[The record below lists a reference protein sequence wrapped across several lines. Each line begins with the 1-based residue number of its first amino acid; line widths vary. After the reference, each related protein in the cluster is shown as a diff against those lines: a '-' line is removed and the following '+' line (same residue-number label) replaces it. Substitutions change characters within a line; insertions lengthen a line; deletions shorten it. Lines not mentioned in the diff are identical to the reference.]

1 VTLETKSK
9 IPGLSKSILK
19 WRKVLFFVALVCHS
33 SIGFGQTNKVF
44 EIPFPGDSDE
54 IMLLQAKVSEADW
67 EDGFR
72 SMGVGY
78 LFTSKKDYR
87 KTRFDPNYNSNIQVG
102 GGGLTVDVFSFG
114 DQSGDFSVPQ
124 WIKEKYSEVL
134 NDVTDRVRIG
144 GEEADHSLFIG
155 IERLEEISMPGQRPE
170 NPVIG
175 STSGVY
181 RENFFIRIQGYP
193 NIVKVSVE
201 ASYYEDGDASGAV
214 AGKLGEM
221 RSQALQLIQSFSFEL
236 PSSSSSS
243 SEPSDSATP
252 SPSSDEELPWTTIIG
267 VVTAAAVALALRK
280 ALKKKTKPQ
289 DSFKPSK
296 SSKKEKKEEEE
307 EEAHYILQLSAEKFE
322 LQPDEPQLL
331 EINVYKITPKSQ
343 KKYPAEIQI
352 QNSEKALKITPQSG
366 STPMR
371 CQLTLKDKPSR
382 SSFTFTV
389 RATADGKAY
398 QQDVQIQAG
407 GQMRIIYRTV
417 PDDTKSLRPD
427 IDRLISLYAQVVDEY
442 DKPLD
447 DLTKKIVFT
456 PNSDWLDISDTVWA
470 DDAWL
475 GISVGASNPNS
486 VSISS
491 HPPAQVQ
498 VQMLVEEEENVN
510 ERMEENFAIQLLDC
524 YLESET
530 YNVSLPVRK
539 EPVEVQFKVWIK
551 NAGEEKEWKFDWMYR
566 IGVDI
571 EDEPLTEVMIEEE
584 TETQVLVTLRGP
596 IIPLAEGQRQ
606 LSKTLVISAAQGEEK
621 PIESHIT
628 VTASQVGLYIHRG
641 VNAQNEILLTAD
653 KARKERM
660 EIGLFRYNPQTKE
673 IIADENGLSQLQ
685 IEMLSEEK
693 AVKNLISVLQPEF
706 KRDADIHVTPYVCYF
721 LTTQEEI
728 PGYGESYDIPY
739 RFSVPAEEQE
749 EPELFVQEVT
759 LKVKT
764 NNVGRKLKT
773 WEEAY
778 AECQYMIK
786 NYVPHSHA
794 QEKLTMLLEAR
805 KEFLDTEGL
814 VEFRNQVGA
823 IGAQLILADGAEGYK
838 DVDKWATRIE
848 KTLEWAQWAG
858 DICYTVLVSYYLKGP
873 AAVAAGMLKP
883 EMIDAINF
891 FIYEREKGFQV
902 YVDRQVDKIV
912 PLFTS
917 TLKGRL
923 LSIDNIEKVVGK
935 NQAICWTVYITCQFL
950 IQLYQT
956 KSMIEAAKNTGR
968 EIRDELIVQFL
979 SKELRKRQPRV
990 DSEDAPDEDD
1000 GKKKKDEKEEVPDDA
1015 DAPVKKLPPKSRRVQ
1030 EALDQL
1036 ESEIRTN
1043 RIGGKFLDKRRV
1055 LEVMEDPA
1063 MVRTIKKHGSDQLK
1077 KAFDGPRKKIY
1088 DQHDRELKNDLA
1100 RELRMDPNDLKVD
1113 DFRTPGSSGKDL
1125 NTDRDYRVL
1134 RRVRL
1139 ENGKEAWVEVSH
1151 KVYKAKSERIFGEL
1165 TDKPPHIS
1173 DSEWAA
1179 RKQQMVSDFT
1189 AEEACIDYSD
1199 QAIDPNTGER
1209 IVVESNIKKVKRGE
1223 SVLKNPDSIAKM
1235 YQNKVRNAGDRPEK
1249 FAQAQKAIKTLDEV
1263 KTGYQQQGYKMKE
1276 PNPKIEQAKQII
1288 ADQPTDLDM
1297 TPERMERVNQQL
1309 KDLDYPNGFEDAVKD
1324 ITNEFKDLNN
1334 LPKQEGFFSS
1344 FWN

>member
-1 VTLETKSK
+1 MRKIIDEDMKEFQKNPKRPNFQNQLFEMEVGEIGSDFTIKEINNSFILNVPEESSETDGFFIIVKKIDDNSFFGKLYSFKKYVLSNRFLDLVDSAVYNNYLKRAGGNPNLLVTELTISDVEAVRVGTESEA
-9 IPGLSKSILK
+9 ST
-19 WRKVLFFVALVCHS
+19 S
-33 SIGFGQTNKVF
+33 STPKTT
-44 EIPFPGDSDE
+44 ESDE
-54 IMLLQAKVSEADW
+54 D
-67 EDGFR
+67 
-72 SMGVGY
+72 
-78 LFTSKKDYR
+78 
-87 KTRFDPNYNSNIQVG
+87 
-102 GGGLTVDVFSFG
+102 
-114 DQSGDFSVPQ
+114 
-124 WIKEKYSEVL
+124 
-134 NDVTDRVRIG
+134 
-144 GEEADHSLFIG
+144 
-155 IERLEEISMPGQRPE
+155 
-170 NPVIG
+170 
-175 STSGVY
+175 
-181 RENFFIRIQGYP
+181 
-193 NIVKVSVE
+193 
-201 ASYYEDGDASGAV
+201 
-214 AGKLGEM
+214 
-221 RSQALQLIQSFSFEL
+221 
-236 PSSSSSS
+236 
-243 SEPSDSATP
+243 
-252 SPSSDEELPWTTIIG
+252 LPWTTIIG

-280 ALKKKTKPQ
+280 ALKRKAKAAE
-289 DSFKPSK
+289 SSK
-296 SSKKEKKEEEE
+296 SSKKEKKKEEEEEE
-307 EEAHYILQLSAEKFE
+307 EEAQYILQLSAARFDLK
-322 LQPDEPQLL
+322 PDEPQFL

-343 KKYPAEIQI
+343 KKYPAEIKI
-352 QNSEKALKITPQSG
+352 QNREKALKISPVSG
-366 STPMR
+366 TSPLK
-371 CQLTLKDKPSR
+371 CQLLLQDKPSK
-382 SSFTFTV
+382 SNFSITV
-389 RATADGKAY
+389 YANADGKAY
-398 QQDVQIQAG
+398 QEDVQIKAG

-417 PDDTKSLRPD
+417 PPDSKSLRPD
-427 IDRLISLYAQVVDEY
+427 IDRLIALYAQVVDEY
-442 DKPLD
+442 DKPVD
-447 DLTKKIVFT
+447 ELTKKIIFT

-470 DDAWL
+470 DEAWL
-475 GISVGASNPNS
+475 GINIGASNPNS

-510 ERMEENFAIQLLDC
+510 ERMEDSFVLQLLDC

-530 YNVSLPVRK
+530 YHVSLPVRND
-539 EPVEVQFKVWIK
+539 PVEVQFKVWIK
-551 NAGEEKEWKFDWMYR
+551 NAGEEKEWKFDWLYR

-571 EDEPLTEVMIEEE
+571 EDEPLSEVTIEQQ

-628 VTASQVGLYIHRG
+628 VTASQVGLYIHKG
-641 VNAQNEILLTAD
+641 VNSQNEILLTAD
-653 KARKERM
+653 KPRKERM
-660 EIGLFRYNPQTKE
+660 EIGLFRYNPQTKQ
-673 IIADENGLSQLQ
+673 IAADEKGLSQLQ

-693 AVKNLISVLQPEF
+693 ATKNLISVLQPEF
-706 KRDADIHVTPYVCYF
+706 NRDPDIHVSPYSCYF

-728 PGYGESYDIPY
+728 PGYGETYEIPY
-739 RFSVPAEEQE
+739 RFSVPAEDQDD
-749 EPELFVQEVT
+749 PELFTQEIT

-786 NYVPHSHA
+786 NYVPHSNA

-891 FIYEREKGFQV
+891 FIYEREKGAQV
-902 YVDRQVDKIV
+902 YIDRQFDKIL

-923 LSIDNIEKVVGK
+923 LSVENIEKVVGK

-950 IQLYQT
+950 VQLYQT

-979 SKELRKRQPRV
+979 SKELRRRQPRT
-990 DSEDAPDEDD
+990 DSEDAPDDD
-1000 GKKKKDEKEEVPDDA
+1000 DSKKKKGEKEEGAEDA
-1015 DAPVKKLPPKSRRVQ
+1015 DAPVKKLPPKSKRVQ
-1030 EALDQL
+1030 EALDKL
-1036 ESEIRTN
+1036 ESEIQTDAN
-1043 RIGGKFLDKRRV
+1043 GNKRIDRRRV
-1055 LEVMEDPA
+1055 LEIMEDPA
-1063 MVRTIKKHGSDQLK
+1063 MVRTIKKHGSKELK
-1077 KAFDGPRKKIY
+1077 DAFDRPRQEIY
-1088 DQHDRELKNDLA
+1088 ERHDRELKNDLA

-1113 DFRTPGSSGKDL
+1113 DFRTPGSKGNDL

-1139 ENGKEAWVEVSH
+1139 ENGQEAWVEVSH
-1151 KVYKAKSERIFGEL
+1151 KIYKAKSERIFGEL

-1179 RKQQMVSDFT
+1179 RKQQMVTDFT

-1199 QAIDPNTGER
+1199 QAIDPNTKER
-1209 IVVESNIKKVKRGE
+1209 IVVESNINKVKRGE
-1223 SVLKNPDSIAKM
+1223 SVLRNPDSIAKM
-1235 YQNKVRNAGDRPEK
+1235 YQNKVRNAGNRPEK

-1263 KTGYQQQGYKMKE
+1263 KTGYQQQGYQMKE
-1276 PNPKIEQAKQII
+1276 VNLKVEKAKQII
-1288 ADQPTDLDM
+1288 ARQPTDLDM
-1297 TPERMERVNQQL
+1297 TPERMARVNQEL
-1309 KDLDYPNGFEDAVKD
+1309 KDLGFPNGFEDAVKD
-1324 ITNEFKDLNN
+1324 ITNEFKDLNT
-1334 LPKQEGFFSS
+1334 LPKAKGFFSS